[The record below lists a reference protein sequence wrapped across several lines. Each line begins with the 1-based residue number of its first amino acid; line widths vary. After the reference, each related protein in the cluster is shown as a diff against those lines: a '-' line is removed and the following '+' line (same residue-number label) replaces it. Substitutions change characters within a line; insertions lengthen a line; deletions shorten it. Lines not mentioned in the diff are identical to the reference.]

1 MWLSQRKRRGM
12 GSGELL
18 RRQVAAICHWVRPS
32 LLPLRLWDPLF
43 DGRLENLRV
52 VGYRE
57 HKALRHCPPFIDGV
71 EQTRVSLPV

>member
-1 MWLSQRKRRGM
+1 M

-43 DGRLENLRV
+43 DG
-52 VGYRE
+52 G
-57 HKALRHCPPFIDGV
+57 
-71 EQTRVSLPV
+71 